1 MPSRRNLISD
11 YWILALALA
20 LVGWFLWRL
29 VTDEN
34 MGWYVISPA
43 TAQGATNLKFLLG
56 GFGITI
62 GISIIAMV
70 LSMFVGLVAA
80 LMNMSVNP
88 GARMVS
94 RGFIELFRSIPLLV
108 MLIWVY
114 YGLPALLDI
123 RLEPFAAT
131 VIALVLCEAPFQA
144 EIFRAGIQSIA
155 RGQHEAAEA
164 LGLGYVDKMRYVVLP
179 QALRRVLPP
188 LANQFVYIL
197 KMSALASVIGL
208 DELVRRANDINNNEY
223 RPLEIYSFLVL
234 EYLVLVLV
242 VSWCVRLLEK
252 RMGSDE
258 SGGR

>member
-1 MPSRRNLISD
+1 MRRRSFVSD
-11 YWILALALA
+11 YWILGLTL
-20 LVGWFLWRL
+20 LFIGWFLWRM
-29 VTDEN
+29 TSHES
-34 MGWYVISPA
+34 MGWYVINPSTP
-43 TAQGATNLKFLLG
+43 QGAINMQFLLG
-56 GFGITI
+56 GLWITI

-70 LSMFVGLVAA
+70 LSIAIGLLAA
-80 LMNMSVNP
+80 LMNMSTNP
-88 GARMVS
+88 GARMVA
-94 RGFIELFRSIPLLV
+94 RGYIELFRAIPLLV

-123 RLEPFAAT
+123 RLDPFAAT
-131 VIALVLCEAPFQA
+131 VIALVLCESPFQA

-164 LGLGYVDKMRYVVLP
+164 VGLSYADKMWFIILP

-223 RPLEIYSFLVL
+223 RPLEIYSFLVI
-234 EYLVLVLV
+234 EYLLLVLA
-242 VSWCVRLLEK
+242 VSWAVRRLEK
-252 RMGSDE
+252 KMGSDE
-258 SGGR
+258 SGR